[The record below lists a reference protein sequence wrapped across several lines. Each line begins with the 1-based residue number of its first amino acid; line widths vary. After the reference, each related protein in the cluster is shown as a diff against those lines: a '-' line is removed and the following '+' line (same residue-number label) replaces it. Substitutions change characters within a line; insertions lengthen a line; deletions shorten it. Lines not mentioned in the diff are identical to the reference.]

1 MPRNR
6 NNGNGR
12 SATAERARVFDPTN
26 FEEQFSVAQD
36 GGESV
41 ARELLQPG
49 DDAVSLLMR
58 TDFRNERQAIAATR
72 MLAKCREFHIDWGL
86 LMLRDL
92 FASLTSINGVARK
105 QFMQAHVGVIIEQL
119 NRRRDATEK
128 RSSDDDADRRG

>member
-1 MPRNR
+1 M
-6 NNGNGR
+6 
-12 SATAERARVFDPTN
+12 FDPTN